1 MSSAHLVPPFA
12 VPTHAGAGAPAA
24 AAGTELV
31 RIKVWDLVVRITH
44 WTIVV
49 AIALLAVTGI
59 YIGHPFLLAPGA
71 AGTHFVMGTM
81 KAVHSYSAIAFTL
94 AVLARIAWAFVGS
107 RHARW
112 WNFVPVHRERQR
124 GVIGTL
130 KFYLFLR
137 LAPPPFAGHNPVA
150 GLTYLAVFGLYLV
163 MILSGLG
170 LYAMSAN
177 VASPMHWFR
186 PLLALFW
193 GAQNARWIHHV
204 VMWMLIGFTVHHVY
218 SALLVANVEKNGT
231 LDSIFSGYKWMR
243 RDEIAQEPLADAK
256 KTR

>member
-1 MSSAHLVPPFA
+1 MNGVHVVPPFA
-12 VPTHAGAGAPAA
+12 VPAHETTAAPAA
-24 AAGTELV
+24 TTGEELV
-31 RIKVWDLVVRITH
+31 RIRVWDLVVRVTH

-59 YIGHPFLLAPGA
+59 YIGHPFLLAPGE
-71 AGTHFVMGTM
+71 AGTRFVMGTM

-94 AVLARIAWAFVGS
+94 AVAARVAWAFVGTT
-107 RHARW
+107 HARW
-112 WNFVPVHRERQR
+112 WNFVPIHRERQR
-124 GVIGTL
+124 GIIGTL

-137 LAPPPFAGHNPVA
+137 RAPPPFAGHNPVA

-163 MILSGLG
+163 MILTGWG
-170 LYAMSAN
+170 MYAAGADL
-177 VASPMHWFR
+177 ASPMHWFR
-186 PLLALFW
+186 PLVALFW

-204 VMWMLIGFTVHHVY
+204 VMWLLIGFTVHHIY
-218 SALLVANVEKNGT
+218 SAILVANVEKNGT

-243 RDEIAQEPLADAK
+243 RDEMAQAAPG